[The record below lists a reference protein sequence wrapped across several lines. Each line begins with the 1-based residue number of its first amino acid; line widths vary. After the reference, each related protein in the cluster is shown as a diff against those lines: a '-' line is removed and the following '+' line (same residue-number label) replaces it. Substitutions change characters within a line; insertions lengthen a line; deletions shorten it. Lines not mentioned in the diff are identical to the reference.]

1 MGSNDSYNC
10 VNSFWYYCNS
20 ILKIK
25 NSESYVHRPKLN
37 KNLYIVIFN
46 VEDLIKETIK
56 IQKLPG
62 DTEDK
67 FMKPQ
72 DLETNVKCSQNQRK
86 ELNSTDI
93 LDVTVKINGNR
104 IVSSELKKDNNSQKY
119 ALPTGHKYI
128 MIY

>member
-1 MGSNDSYNC
+1 M
-10 VNSFWYYCNS
+10 
-20 ILKIK
+20 
-25 NSESYVHRPKLN
+25 HRPKLN

-56 IQKLPG
+56 IQ
-62 DTEDK
+62 
-67 FMKPQ
+67 KPQ

-104 IVSSELKKDNNSQKY
+104 IVSSELKKDNNSQKS
-119 ALPTGHKYI
+119 ALLTGHKCI
-128 MIY
+128 VIC